1 MKFFTHL
8 IQRRRGP
15 EIAQYTDGQDQVIEQ
30 RTWFLL
36 PLLTPPKTLRACVG
50 PSSLM
55 PKTNCKEVVWWANAK
70 MNCAAIITPSLGLFV
85 LAFSINLLLSNEQ
98 F

>member
-1 MKFFTHL
+1 MNFFTHL
-8 IQRRRGP
+8 IQRRPGP
-15 EIAQYTDGQDQVIEQ
+15 KIVQYTDGQDQVIEQ

-55 PKTNCKEVVWWANAK
+55 PETNCKGGDVVGE
-70 MNCAAIITPSLGLFV
+70 C
-85 LAFSINLLLSNEQ
+85 INESRCCDYPISRSVCSCVVDEPVI
-98 F
+98 